1 MKMQFLFATCITVF
15 EHGLEFGSYVQFCLQ
30 REHVSD
36 SSFFVF
42 RPSSC
47 AAVSSPAA
55 AVAAAAVSAVGS
67 VKLQKR
73 KNILSILTLR
83 TSRTRM
89 QVRDFV
95 LWVFLYRS

>member
-1 MKMQFLFATCITVF
+1 M
-15 EHGLEFGSYVQFCLQ
+15 YP
-30 REHVSD
+30 D

-47 AAVSSPAA
+47 AALSSPAA
-55 AVAAAAVSAVGS
+55 AVSAAAIAAVGS

-73 KNILSILTLR
+73 KTILSMLTLR
-83 TSRTRM
+83 TSRQSSENRM

-95 LWVFLYRS
+95 LWAVFAQKLKGYPPGLSHF